1 MAARSNKSEAT
12 QVPQGPEPK
21 KEIEGVTTL
30 DSDVTK
36 PSVTEP
42 GDGPADTVDPT
53 EIAST
58 VTPVPGPEAFAAGT
72 VNGVVK
78 TGEIPEA
85 AVVDEKEHRI
95 EEYDATKPDG
105 SVVRVR
111 HNIDTGE
118 TSVVSK

>member
-1 MAARSNKSEAT
+1 MARTTKVEET
-12 QVPQGPEPK
+12 
-21 KEIEGVTTL
+21 TTL

-36 PSVTEP
+36 PSVTAP
-42 GDGPADTVDPT
+42 GDGPADTTDPT
-53 EIAST
+53 EIAVSA
-58 VTPVPGPEAFAAGT
+58 PPQPGDEALAVGT
-72 VNGVVK
+72 VNAVK
-78 TGEIPEA
+78 PATAPVAERT
-85 AVVDEKEHRI
+85 DEKDHRI

>member
-1 MAARSNKSEAT
+1 MAARNKPEETAT
-12 QVPQGPEPK
+12 PDVVAEK
-21 KEIEGVTTL
+21 KEIDGATTL

-36 PSVTEP
+36 PSVTAP
-42 GDGPADTVDPT
+42 GDGPADTTDPT

-58 VTPVPGPEAFAAGT
+58 VIPQPGPEAFAVGT
-72 VNGVVK
+72 VNAVVK
-78 TGEIPEA
+78 TGEIPEVA
-85 AVVDEKEHRI
+85 QVDEKDHRV

-118 TSVVSK
+118 TSIVSK

>member
-1 MAARSNKSEAT
+1 MATRKQSEAT
-12 QVPQGPEPK
+12 AAPESPEPK
-21 KEIEGVTTL
+21 KEVEGTTTL

-36 PSVTEP
+36 PSVTAP

-78 TGEIPEA
+78 VGEIPEA
-85 AVVDEKEHRI
+85 LVTDEKDHRI